1 MRNRT
6 EWQDHVISDAGLFN
20 VKEAGIGVEDVYQ
33 ISPYGTVMQQG
44 TMQDARH
51 FNNIEDSLDAHEI
64 AIALLLTNARENGEK
79 ITFLEKESK
88 KISSIILPIVL
99 PAANWHT
106 SGESEYG
113 FVAEVGIEECRET
126 YYPDVAIHKDSL
138 KTAFDADVCTSVQ
151 SLDGKLRFW
160 AKRVPAKDISA
171 TAALLISGISP
182 VNPGGSAECGCDIKS
197 IQVKLN
203 EKEGI

>member
-20 VKEAGIGVEDVYQ
+20 VKEAGIGVEDVYR
-33 ISPYGTVMQQG
+33 ISPFGKVMQQG
-44 TMQDARH
+44 TMQDAKH

-64 AIALLLTNARENGEK
+64 ALGLLITNACENNEK
-79 ITFLEKESK
+79 IIYLEKESK
-88 KISSIILPIVL
+88 KSSSIILPLVIPV
-99 PAANWHT
+99 ASWRSCSDN
-106 SGESEYG
+106 EYG
-113 FVAEVGIEECRET
+113 YIAEVAVEECKEA

-138 KTAFDADVCTSVQ
+138 GAAFDADVCGSVQ

-171 TAALLISGISP
+171 TAALLVSGISP
-182 VNPGGSAECGCDIKS
+182 GGTAGNGCDIKS
-197 IQVKLN
+197 IQSKLN
-203 EKEGI
+203 EKEGN